1 MSQTITKP
9 KIKVKLAFLY
19 CPLELMCKLR
29 CVFMEG
35 SSTPAGS
42 NVKETLNPLIAFSAI
57 ISMFR

>member
-1 MSQTITKP
+1 
-9 KIKVKLAFLY
+9 
-19 CPLELMCKLR
+19 
-29 CVFMEG
+29 MEG